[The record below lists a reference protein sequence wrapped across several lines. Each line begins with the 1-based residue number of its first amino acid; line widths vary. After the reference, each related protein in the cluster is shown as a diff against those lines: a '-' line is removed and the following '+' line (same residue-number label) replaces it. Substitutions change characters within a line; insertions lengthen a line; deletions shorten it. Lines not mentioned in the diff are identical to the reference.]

1 MQRTIYS
8 LLITLFAGIAI
19 FSACEQPAEQPV
31 SASVSV
37 AEAMAGSDTSGYAR
51 AVQVREF
58 HFPQDHGPHPEFKT
72 EWWYYTG
79 NLRDGK
85 GRRFGFQF
93 TIFRTA
99 LSPRLPERSSDWASN
114 QLYMGHFAVSDVA
127 GGEHYA
133 FERFSRDARGLAGAQ
148 AEPFRVWLEDWTAEA
163 AGSVNDLE
171 MPRTRLYA
179 AEEGIVLDLILRNT
193 KPPALQG
200 RQGLSQK
207 GPEPGNASYY
217 YSFTRIEAAGNL
229 RLGEKTFAVEGLA
242 WMDREWSTS
251 ALGAE
256 QVGWDWFSLQLSDGS
271 ELMYYQLRKRDGSAD
286 RFSKG
291 LLHHADGTGEV
302 ITREEVALEVLD
314 TWDSPLGGRY
324 PARWRLSLPGKNL
337 SLEVTP
343 LIADQEMNLSVRY
356 WEGTVDVRG
365 EIGEKPVNGSG
376 YVELTGYGEK

>member
-1 MQRTIYS
+1 MHKHTSPLKI
-8 LLITLFAGIAI
+8 LLLSCSITFI
-19 FSACEQPAEQPV
+19 SCQQTPEPPV

-37 AEAMAGSDTSGYAR
+37 AEAMSGSDTSGYAR

-58 HFPQDHGPHPEFKT
+58 RFPQDHGPHPDFKT

-79 NLRDGK
+79 NLHDAA

-99 LSPRLPERSSDWASN
+99 LSPRVPERTSDWASN
-114 QLYMGHFAVSDVA
+114 QLYMGHFALSDIA
-127 GGEHYA
+127 GGQHHA

-148 AEPFRVWLEDWTAEA
+148 EEPFRVWLEDWAVEA
-163 AGSVNDLE
+163 AGSGSDLE

-179 AEEGIVLDLILRNT
+179 AEAGIVLDLNLRNT

-217 YSFTRIEAAGNL
+217 YSFTRLEAAGNL
-229 RLGEKTFAVEGLA
+229 RQGENTFEVEGLA

-256 QVGWDWFSLQLSDGS
+256 QVGWDWFSLQLSDNS

-291 LLHHADGTGEV
+291 LLHHADGTAEV
-302 ITREEVALEVLD
+302 ITREDVTLEVLD
-314 TWDSPLGGRY
+314 SWESPLGGRY
-324 PARWRLSLPGKNL
+324 PARWRLNLPEKHV
-337 SLEVTP
+337 SLEITP
-343 LIADQEMNLSVRY
+343 LIADQELNVSVRY
-356 WEGTVDVRG
+356 WEGAVDVRG
-365 EIGEKPVNGSG
+365 NIGEKQVDGSG
-376 YVELTGYGEK
+376 YVELTGYGDE